1 MNTNANSDVCEW
13 LIFLTLLANSYTMT
27 QPKFPNTKGSIF
39 SAVNKLVTETGAID
53 LSLGKT
59 DFPCPEKLAELAATY
74 IRSGYNN
81 YAPHEGIR
89 ELREVISS
97 RVKGMYKH
105 TYNPETEI
113 TITAGPI
120 QAIMTAISSVVKDED
135 EVILFEPAYESY
147 APAIASTGARPVY
160 VALKQPNFHID
171 WEEVRKMVTSKTRM
185 IILNSPHNPT
195 GSVLAETDFIQLQKL
210 INGTNIVVLS
220 DEVFETIVFDN
231 STHQSIAKFDKLA
244 ERSFIVSSFGPVFNI
259 NGWGL
264 AYILG
269 PEKLMNEF
277 RRIQQFQIY
286 NVNTPLQH
294 ALSEYLLTED
304 SKKDISEMYQGKRNY
319 FNRLLGGSLFK
330 IVPSQGSYFEVLDYS
345 AISDESD
352 TDFTY
357 RLATDYGVGVIPMSA
372 FMHEKNK
379 MKLVRICFAK
389 NNETLEIAAERL
401 RAVPCLK

>member
-1 MNTNANSDVCEW
+1 MA
-13 LIFLTLLANSYTMT
+13 L
-27 QPKFPNTKGSIF
+27 PKSNIIKGSIF
-39 SAVNKLVTETGAID
+39 SIVNKLVTETGAID

-59 DFPCPEKLAELAATY
+59 DFPCPEKLADMAAMY

-81 YAPHEGIR
+81 FAPHEGIS
-89 ELREVISS
+89 ELREVISV
-97 RVKGMYKH
+97 RVQGMYNH
-105 TYNPETEI
+105 FYNPETEI

-120 QAIMTAISSVVKDED
+120 QAIMTAISTSVKDED

-147 APAIASTGARPVY
+147 APAISLNGGRPVY

-171 WEEVRKMVTSKTRM
+171 WEEVRKMITSKTRM

-195 GSVLAETDFIQLQKL
+195 GAVLSESDLIQLQHL
-210 INGTNIVVLS
+210 TNGTNITILS
-220 DEVFETIVFDN
+220 DEVFESIVFDN
-231 STHQSIAKFDKLA
+231 NTHQSVSKFAKLA
-244 ERSFIVSSFGPVFNI
+244 ERSFVVSSFGPVFNI

-264 AYILG
+264 AYILA

-286 NVNTPLQH
+286 NVNTPLQY
-294 ALSEYLLTED
+294 ALSEYLRTED

-319 FNRLLGGSLFK
+319 FNRLMADSLFK
-330 IVPSQGSYFEVLDYS
+330 IIPSQGSYFEILDYS

-352 TDFTY
+352 VDFTF
-357 RLATDYGVGVIPMSA
+357 RLASEFGVGVVPVSA

-379 MKLVRICFAK
+379 QKFIRICFAK
-389 NNETLEIAAERL
+389 NSETLEKAAERL
-401 RAVPCLK
+401 RMVPSLK

>member
-1 MNTNANSDVCEW
+1 MMS
-13 LIFLTLLANSYTMT
+13 
-27 QPKFPNTKGSIF
+27 QPKFTITKGSIF
-39 SAVNKLVTETGAID
+39 SAVNKLVIETGAID

-59 DFPCPEKLAELAATY
+59 DFQCPEKLAELAAAY

-81 YAPHEGIR
+81 YAPHEGIP

-97 RVKGMYKH
+97 RVKNMYRH
-105 TYNPETEI
+105 AYNPETEI
-113 TITAGPI
+113 TITAGPV

-147 APAIASTGARPVY
+147 APAIAHSGGRPVY
-160 VALKQPNFHID
+160 VALKLPDFHID

-195 GSVLAETDFIQLQKL
+195 GSVLAESDLIHLQRL

-220 DEVFETIVFDN
+220 DEVFESIVFDN
-231 STHQSIAKFDKLA
+231 STHQSVAKFDKLA
-244 ERSFIVSSFGPVFNI
+244 ERSFVVSSFGPVFNI

-264 AYILG
+264 AYILA

-286 NVNTPLQH
+286 NVNTPLQY
-294 ALSEYLLTED
+294 ALSEFLLTED
-304 SKKDISEMYQGKRNY
+304 SKKDISELYQGKRNY
-319 FNRLLGGSLFK
+319 FNRCLDGSLFK
-330 IVPSQGSYFEVLDYS
+330 IVPSQGSYFEILDYS

-352 TDFTY
+352 ADFTY
-357 RLATDYGVGVIPMSA
+357 RLATEFGVGVIPVSA
-372 FMHEKNK
+372 FLHEKNK
-379 MKLVRICFAK
+379 MKMVRVCFAK
-389 NNETLEIAAERL
+389 NNETLEKAAERL
-401 RAVPCLK
+401 RGIPSVK

>member
-1 MNTNANSDVCEW
+1 MV
-13 LIFLTLLANSYTMT
+13 L
-27 QPKFPNTKGSIF
+27 PKSNIIKGSIF
-39 SAVNKLVTETGAID
+39 SVVNKLVTETGAID

-59 DFPCPEKLAELAATY
+59 DFPCPEKLADMAAMY

-81 YAPHEGIR
+81 FAPHEGIS
-89 ELREVISS
+89 ELREVISV
-97 RVKGMYKH
+97 RVQGMYNH
-105 TYNPETEI
+105 FYNPETEI

-120 QAIMTAISSVVKDED
+120 QAIMTAISTSVKDED

-147 APAIASTGARPVY
+147 APAISLNGGRPVY

-171 WEEVRKMVTSKTRM
+171 WEEVRKMITSKTRM

-195 GSVLAETDFIQLQKL
+195 GAVLSESDLIQLQHL
-210 INGTNIVVLS
+210 TNGTNITILS
-220 DEVFETIVFDN
+220 DEVFESIVFDN
-231 STHQSIAKFDKLA
+231 NTHQSVSKFAKLA
-244 ERSFIVSSFGPVFNI
+244 ERSFVVSSFGPVFNI

-264 AYILG
+264 AYILA

-286 NVNTPLQH
+286 NVNTPLQY
-294 ALSEYLLTED
+294 ALSEYLRTED

-319 FNRLLGGSLFK
+319 FNRLMADSLFK
-330 IVPSQGSYFEVLDYS
+330 IIPSQGSYFEILDYS

-352 TDFTY
+352 VDFTF
-357 RLATDYGVGVIPMSA
+357 RLASEFGVGVVPVSA

-379 MKLVRICFAK
+379 QKFIRICFAK
-389 NNETLEIAAERL
+389 NSETLEKAAERL
-401 RAVPCLK
+401 RMVPSLK

>member
-1 MNTNANSDVCEW
+1 MAPSKSIN
-13 LIFLTLLANSYTMT
+13 I
-27 QPKFPNTKGSIF
+27 KGSIF
-39 SAVNKLVTETGAID
+39 STVNKLVTETGAID

-59 DFPCPEKLAELAATY
+59 DFPCPEKLADMAATY

-81 YAPHEGIR
+81 FAPHEGIS
-89 ELREVISS
+89 ELREVISE
-97 RVKGMYKH
+97 RVQGMYNH
-105 TYNPETEI
+105 FYNPETEI

-120 QAIMTAISSVVKDED
+120 QAIMTAISTSVKDED

-147 APAIASTGARPVY
+147 APAISLNGGRPVY

-171 WEEVRKMVTSKTRM
+171 WEEVRKMISSKTRM

-195 GSVLAETDFIQLQKL
+195 GAVLTESDLIQLQHL
-210 INGTNIVVLS
+210 TNGTNITILS
-220 DEVFETIVFDN
+220 DEVFESIVFDN
-231 STHQSIAKFDKLA
+231 STHQSVSKFEKLA
-244 ERSFIVSSFGPVFNI
+244 NRSFVVSSFGPVFNI

-264 AYILG
+264 AYILA

-286 NVNTPLQH
+286 NVNTPLQY
-294 ALSEYLLTED
+294 ALSEYLRTED

-319 FNRLLGGSLFK
+319 FNRLMADSLFK
-330 IVPSQGSYFEVLDYS
+330 IIPSQGSYFEILDYS

-352 TDFTY
+352 VDFTF
-357 RLATDYGVGVIPMSA
+357 RLANEYGVGVIPVSA

-379 MKLVRICFAK
+379 QKLVRICFAK
-389 NNETLEIAAERL
+389 NNETLEKAAERL
-401 RAVPCLK
+401 RMVPSLK